1 MLVSRTYT
9 HKESKM
15 IYASIDPGI
24 DGAIAFFEDKE
35 LIFVSSLLY
44 QIYGKNKILELVT
57 HLNDIKNVLG
67 STKKVDRVIIEQV
80 GAMKGQGVTS
90 MFSFGARF
98 GDACSLAHMLTN
110 DIEFITPQKWKKA
123 VGLIGQDKKQSAV
136 MAARIY
142 PNRSDSF
149 IEKNNRCKDG
159 FKYYDGRGD
168 AVMLGLAANKMGIVK

>member
-1 MLVSRTYT
+1 
-9 HKESKM
+9 
-15 IYASIDPGI
+15 
-24 DGAIAFFEDKE
+24 
-35 LIFVSSLLY
+35 
-44 QIYGKNKILELVT
+44 
-57 HLNDIKNVLG
+57 
-67 STKKVDRVIIEQV
+67 
-80 GAMKGQGVTS
+80 
-90 MFSFGARF
+90 
-98 GDACSLAHMLTN
+98 MLTN

>member
-1 MLVSRTYT
+1 
-9 HKESKM
+9 M

-80 GAMKGQGVTS
+80 GAMKGQGVTL
-90 MFSFGARF
+90 
-98 GDACSLAHMLTN
+98 SLIH
-110 DIEFITPQKWKKA
+110 I
-123 VGLIGQDKKQSAV
+123 
-136 MAARIY
+136 
-142 PNRSDSF
+142 
-149 IEKNNRCKDG
+149 
-159 FKYYDGRGD
+159 
-168 AVMLGLAANKMGIVK
+168 